1 MHKLRLFFLVHF
13 FTIMVLIVPSYGAD
27 VIKIGVL
34 DTQKVLDTSLLG
46 KKMRNELKKI
56 HSRFSNDLD
65 AREKQI
71 EKLQGQIDELSG
83 VNQSL
88 SDADEQKLQNKTREL
103 NIKIYD
109 AKNLEKKYQ
118 NEFNTEETY
127 RLKYVTNIVEKIVTE
142 IGKKEGYIL
151 IKNKRGAL
159 FSPDERDL
167 TDRVIK
173 ILDSRYKEGKYK
185 GPKKKPQ

>member
-46 KKMRNELKKI
+46 KKMKNELKKI
-56 HSRFSNDLD
+56 HRRFSDDLD

-71 EKLQGQIDELSG
+71 EKLQGQIDILSG
-83 VNQSL
+83 LKQPL
-88 SDADEQKLQNKTREL
+88 SEADEQKLENKNREK
-103 NIKIYD
+103 NFKIYD

-118 NEFNTEETY
+118 NEFNTEEMN
-127 RLKYVTNIVEKIVTE
+127 RLKYVTNIVEKIVAE
-142 IGKKEGYIL
+142 IGRKEGYIL
-151 IKNKRGAL
+151 IKNKRGTL
-159 FSPDERDL
+159 FSSDERDL

-173 ILDSRYKEGKYK
+173 ILNSRYKEGKYK